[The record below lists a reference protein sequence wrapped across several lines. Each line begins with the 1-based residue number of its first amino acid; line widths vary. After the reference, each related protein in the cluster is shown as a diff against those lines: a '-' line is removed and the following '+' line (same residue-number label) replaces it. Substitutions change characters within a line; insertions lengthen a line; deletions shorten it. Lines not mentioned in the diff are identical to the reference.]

1 MKQIV
6 FTQGRAEL
14 WEAEQRAPEYG
25 EVGVRVAY
33 TAVSAGTERDAL
45 RTGGLCKTGYS
56 GSGVIEAVGEGVSGL
71 SVGDRVLVHGGCHL
85 SHATVKADHVVK
97 LPDNVALDVAALPII
112 AGFSLAGVRKTR
124 IEVGESCMIVGLGL
138 LGLFAVQ
145 FARLSGAMPVIAVDF
160 DAQRRNMALHMGAD
174 IALDPSAA
182 DFAEQVRAITRDGAN
197 VVIESTGQGKALN
210 QALTVTARFGRVSLL
225 GCLRTPV
232 EVDFYNAVHRPGIE
246 LIGAHSGARPTL
258 QSQPFNWTEYD
269 DWCVILRYLSAGRLS
284 FDGMIAEKHSPLE
297 APEVYRCLCE
307 EKKFP
312 IGVLFDWGLLGE

>member
-6 FTQGRAEL
+6 FNNGKAEL
-14 WEAEQRAPEYG
+14 WEAERRAPQCG

-45 RTGGLCKTGYS
+45 RTGSLCKTGYS
-56 GSGVIEAVGEGVSGL
+56 GSGVIEAVGEGASGL
-71 SVGDRVLVHGGCHL
+71 AVGDRVLVHGGCHL
-85 SHATVKADHVVK
+85 SHAVVKADHVVK
-97 LPDNVALDVAALPII
+97 LPDNVALDIAALPII

-124 IEVGESCMIVGLGL
+124 IEVGESCLIVGLGL

-145 FARLSGAMPVIAVDF
+145 FARLSGAMPIIVADF
-160 DAQRRNMALHMGAD
+160 DAERRDMALGMGAD
-174 IALDPSAA
+174 AALDPSAA
-182 DFAEQVRAITRDGAN
+182 DFADRVRALTNGGAN
-197 VVIESTGQGKALN
+197 TVIESTGQGKALN

-225 GCLRTPV
+225 GCMRTPV

-246 LIGAHSGARPTL
+246 LIGAHSGARPIL

-269 DWCVILRYLSAGRLS
+269 DWCVILKYLAAGRLN
-284 FDGMIAEKHSPLE
+284 FDAMIAEKHSPLE
-297 APEVYRCLCE
+297 APEVYRRLCE

-312 IGVLFDWGLLGE
+312 VGVLFDWGMLSE